1 MFEPTIPFGEPELMR
16 VSAFERYLHE
26 PGGPRA
32 LGEVA
37 DSSLRGATLSPSLLA
52 DLSRFEGPAMRPR
65 CWTCWPPAC
74 GIRSRS

>member
-32 LGEVA
+32 LGEVG
-37 DSSLRGATLSPSLLA
+37 DSSLRGATLSA
-52 DLSRFEGPAMRPR
+52 RPVAR
-65 CWTCWPPAC
+65 
-74 GIRSRS
+74 RHQ